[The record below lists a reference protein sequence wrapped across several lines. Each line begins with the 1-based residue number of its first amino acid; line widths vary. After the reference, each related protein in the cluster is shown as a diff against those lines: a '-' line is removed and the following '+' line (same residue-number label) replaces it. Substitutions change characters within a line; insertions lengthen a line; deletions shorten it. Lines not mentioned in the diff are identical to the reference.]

1 MPLEK
6 FFNLARD
13 KKRNVNYLRLSNCE
27 TSKFVVVGQIYA
39 AFLLV
44 YNERKEPPFEMTDAL
59 LVQPQNLIKRISGKC
74 LQQFLTEQLPY
85 HAHTGLLII

>member
-1 MPLEK
+1 M
-6 FFNLARD
+6 
-13 KKRNVNYLRLSNCE
+13 
-27 TSKFVVVGQIYA
+27 VVGLIYA

-74 LQQFLTEQLPY
+74 LQLFLTEQLPY